1 MSKLNLLLHSRK
13 FWALIA
19 AVVAVSA
26 ALATGQITEWQA
38 LQAVIA
44 SLAAY
49 ITGTAIDDAGNMK
62 PA

>member
-1 MSKLNLLLHSRK
+1 MSKLYLLLHSRK

-19 AVVAVSA
+19 AIVAVA
-26 ALATGQITEWQA
+26 TALATGQISEWQA
-38 LQAVIA
+38 LQAAIA
-44 SLAAY
+44 ALAAY

>member
-13 FWALIA
+13 FWSLIA